1 VIRRQRIDELKRLM
15 GRSVRIRSHRDPEE
29 GTPARRWPVLVPTEE
44 PWARLD
50 AGWPARLTLE
60 SASAVTDLLI
70 ARLIDDVGALVWS
83 LDHDFARMAR
93 IELARTFEG

>member
-15 GRSVRIRSHRDPEE
+15 ASFGSDSIPPGSGRRNAGPSV
-29 GTPARRWPVLVPTEE
+29 PVLVPTEE

-70 ARLIDDVGALVWS
+70 ARLIDDVAALVSS

-93 IELARTFEG
+93 IELAWTFEG